1 MKSRASFFILIIAVL
16 ILSCASGSTTLSKGN
31 KNFSIIKQVSKYSY
45 KVDRDSVLLDS
56 GYKPKVKQLNHK
68 KSYNKYGDIVE
79 YSGYKKNGRLNSI
92 AKSYY
97 NASRKF
103 DSVLSFNADGILK
116 TKNLYF
122 YNSKN
127 KIIKIRTFDINDN
140 LISEQFNAFVSN
152 KFISLRSH
160 FYKQNTKSQINF
172 TYNKKGYLKSSV
184 SYSDSPYF
192 ESQRDYIR
200 DNDGKILIENFK
212 NSQKTIKKYFK
223 YDANGSIIES
233 KNIDL
238 KMRHTDIY
246 TYKYNY
252 DDQQNWITKL
262 TYSNGKL
269 ILAEERDIEYY

>member
-1 MKSRASFFILIIAVL
+1 M
-16 ILSCASGSTTLSKGN
+16 
-31 KNFSIIKQVSKYSY
+31 
-45 KVDRDSVLLDS
+45 
-56 GYKPKVKQLNHK
+56 
-68 KSYNKYGDIVE
+68 
-79 YSGYKKNGRLNSI
+79 
-92 AKSYY
+92 
-97 NASRKF
+97 
-103 DSVLSFNADGILK
+103 LSFNPDGILK

-127 KIIKIRTFDINDN
+127 KIIKIRTFYINDS
-140 LISEQFNAFVSN
+140 LISEQFNAFVN
-152 KFISLRSH
+152 DKFISLRSH

-200 DNDGKILIENFK
+200 DNDGRILIENFK

-238 KMRHTDIY
+238 KIRHTDIY